1 MLDPENYYEY
11 YQPSVPAAGVMC
23 GIFSLGFMV
32 SLFQT
37 IQYKAKIW
45 TVMLVA
51 LAMEIIGYAARISSA
66 LDTHDRTAYMLQYCL
81 IILAPIMMAGIV
93 YVVFGRII
101 FHVVPPEART
111 LRLLWVPARWMAPIF
126 VGFDI
131 FTLLLQL
138 IGALL
143 ILDGTDNTKIDVKKA
158 NNGKAIALAGVTLQ
172 IVIFGLFTVLAA
184 RFHFISRRF
193 LAESQAAPSSKP
205 DSRNGT
211 RQSFNPN
218 WRMLLYAVNFSCGMI
233 TIRSIYREVEF
244 AMGSTGYMQRNEW
257 CAYVL
262 DALPMSLLAIVYTA
276 IPPGAYVSMGFRQR
290 SILHE
295 VQGHTE
301 THEMLQTA

>member
-1 MLDPENYYEY
+1 
-11 YQPSVPAAGVMC
+11 
-23 GIFSLGFMV
+23 
-32 SLFQT
+32 
-37 IQYKAKIW
+37 
-45 TVMLVA
+45 
-51 LAMEIIGYAARISSA
+51 
-66 LDTHDRTAYMLQYCL
+66 MLQYCL

-233 TIRSIYREVEF
+233 TVRLVGHLLLIGI
-244 AMGSTGYMQRNEW
+244 
-257 CAYVL
+257 VL
-262 DALPMSLLAIVYTA
+262 ILLA
-276 IPPGAYVSMGFRQR
+276 R
-290 SILHE
+290 SDPSIEKLNLLWALL
-295 VQGHTE
+295 VICRE
-301 THEMLQTA
+301 TSGGM